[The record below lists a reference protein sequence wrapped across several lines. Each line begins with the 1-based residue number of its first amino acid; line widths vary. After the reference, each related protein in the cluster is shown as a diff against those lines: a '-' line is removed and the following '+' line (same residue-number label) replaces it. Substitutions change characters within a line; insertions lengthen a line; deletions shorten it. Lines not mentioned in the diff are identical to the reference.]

1 MGKSTLMRD
10 AGRDPGA
17 GVLQNSIH
25 SPVIPCKGQNGQGCT
40 VTPSL
45 KRALNLLGKEL
56 LLSVTL

>member
-25 SPVIPCKGQNGQGCT
+25 SHVIPYKGQNGQGCT
-40 VTPSL
+40 MTPSL
-45 KRALNLLGKEL
+45 KRALNILGKG
-56 LLSVTL
+56 LSVAL